1 MDIQFWFFFFLFVS
15 SALVRTVRKEAVKS
29 GDILICPPREETR
42 RDARGTPNVSE
53 HRRSSRRCQPSS
65 SGGNRKSSG
74 RVGKRKSQQSDGS
87 PSDELS
93 EKRRRGRPEGC
104 GYNASYS
111 TEGYRSHTIP
121 LGKFKRANFNNPDT
135 AREVATHVVEDMT
148 ERFNLGLVI
157 PPDAPFSYN
166 G

>member
-1 MDIQFWFFFFLFVS
+1 MFVS

-53 HRRSSRRCQPSS
+53 HCRSSRRRQPSS

-74 RVGKRKSQQSDGS
+74 RVGKRKSQQSDGSPSDELSDGS